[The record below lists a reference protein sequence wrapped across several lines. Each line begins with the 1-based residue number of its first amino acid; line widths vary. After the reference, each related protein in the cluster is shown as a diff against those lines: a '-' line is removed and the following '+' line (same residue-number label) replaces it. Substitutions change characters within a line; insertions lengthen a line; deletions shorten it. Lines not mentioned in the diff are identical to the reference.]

1 MSHEILSVLEYMEKE
16 KGIPRE
22 AMIEAIVNAIKGAAQ
37 KGVNAGQELK
47 IEVNPKNG
55 QLKAW
60 VILDV
65 VDSVSDPRTK
75 IHIEKAR
82 ALDPTAVIGGKLEKE
97 IDPSALGRIAAQTA
111 HQSIVQRV
119 RQFEKERI
127 YDDYKD
133 MIGDIVTGTV
143 RRRERGD
150 MIVDLGKAEAIL
162 PPRERVPGED
172 YEIGERIRCLLS
184 EIEATPRGPELILSR
199 ASVKFV
205 RRLFELEVT
214 EIADGTV
221 TIEAISREPGYRS
234 KIAVSSSD
242 TKVDPVGACVG
253 ARGARVKSIVRE
265 LGGEKI
271 DIIRYR
277 ADPVE
282 LLQEAIKPAVPRN
295 IKIDAVNKKIAFEV
309 SEEDLSIAIGRR
321 GQNARLTSRLM
332 GWKLDIS
339 KEQSKEV
346 GFDARVAEA
355 IKGWNGVQGISV
367 EVAQFL
373 VENGFTSP
381 EAFEG
386 VGAEDLMKLGFKEA
400 DSKALL
406 ALVQVH
412 RQNSGQAQAQEAA
425 PASEPAPAKEAA
437 PAPET
442 TPAPETPQQ
451 PTL

>member
-16 KGIPRE
+16 KGIPRDS
-22 AMIEAIVNAIKGAAQ
+22 MIEAIVNAIKGAAA

-47 IEVNPKNG
+47 IEINPRNG

-60 VILDV
+60 QIFVV
-65 VDSVSDPRTK
+65 VDSVSDPKTQ
-75 IHIEKAR
+75 IHIDKAR
-82 ALDPTAVIGGKLEKE
+82 AIDPAAVMGGVIEKE

-111 HQSIVQRV
+111 HQSIVQKV

-133 MIGDIVTGTV
+133 MIGDVVTGTV

-150 MIVDLGKAEAIL
+150 LIVDLGKAEAIL

-172 YEIGERIRCLLS
+172 YEIGERIRCLLL

-214 EIADGTV
+214 EIADQTV

-234 KIAVSSSD
+234 KIAVSSKD

-271 DIIRYR
+271 DIIRFR
-277 ADPVE
+277 TDPVE
-282 LLQEAIKPAVPRN
+282 MLIEAIKPAVPRN
-295 IKIDAVNKKIAFEV
+295 VKVDKENKKIGFEV
-309 SEEDLSIAIGRR
+309 SEDDLSIAIGRR
-321 GQNARLTSRLM
+321 GQNARLTSKLM

-339 KEQSKEV
+339 KEQTKEM
-346 GFDARVAEA
+346 GFNVRVAEA
-355 IKGWNGVQGISV
+355 IKGWNGVEGISA

-386 VGAEDLMKLGFKEA
+386 VGPNDLMQLGFKEA
-400 DSKALL
+400 DARTLL
-406 ALVQVH
+406 KLVQIH
-412 RQNSGQAQAQEAA
+412 REKQA
-425 PASEPAPAKEAA
+425 
-437 PAPET
+437 
-442 TPAPETPQQ
+442 
-451 PTL
+451 